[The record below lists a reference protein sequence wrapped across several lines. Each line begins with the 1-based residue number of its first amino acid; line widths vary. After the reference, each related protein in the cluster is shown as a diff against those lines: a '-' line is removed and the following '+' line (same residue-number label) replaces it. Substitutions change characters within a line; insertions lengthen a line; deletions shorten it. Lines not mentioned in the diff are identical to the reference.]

1 MTNNRPDDLP
11 EPAPTPAELRLA
23 WQRAK
28 ALWSSAPD
36 DNDAYSAFINAG
48 TALYRNPPQAAAT
61 TVPRSGTDTP
71 RAPGDTT
78 LPAYLRLSPLHQ
90 RSRPWHAPTP

>member
-1 MTNNRPDDLP
+1 MTNNRPADLP

-28 ALWSSAPD
+28 ALWSSDPD
-36 DNDAYSAFINAG
+36 DDTAYSAFINAG
-48 TALYRNPPQAAAT
+48 TALYHCPPQPAAT
-61 TVPRSGTDTP
+61 AVPRPGTGTP

-78 LPAYLRLSPLHQ
+78 LPAYLRMSPLH
-90 RSRPWHAPTP
+90 RPPHPRHRPVG